1 MTELRISQVDLSI
14 GKDEAELVQQ
24 CIDAR
29 WLSEGPHTKAFAE
42 SLQAF
47 TGSKYVTFAPNAT
60 LGLYLAFLA
69 LDLPAGSEVLVP
81 SYTFYGSATAAVFAG
96 LKPVFVDCDATT
108 FNVSVEHFKAAL
120 TPNTRV
126 IMPVHIYGQCCDM
139 TAIMA
144 FAKEHKLLV
153 IEDAA
158 QALGAT
164 HKGQHAGTF
173 GDIGVISFY
182 SDKTITTGEGGML
195 MTQND
200 ALQAKIALLRNQG
213 RPNAG
218 TFIHPSLGMNFRIT
232 DIQAAIGRAQLKKF
246 DAIYAA
252 KVHKWNFYEKAL
264 KGVGDLRF
272 MAVHKD
278 SNLIAFRFPILS
290 KHRDGLMKALQDA
303 GIQTRGFFYPM
314 HLQPKL
320 RSEPPA
326 SLPNSEMLY
335 NEGQCLP
342 IHFQL
347 QDSDLQ
353 LIVDTIKAY
362 FAQHKG

>member
-1 MTELRISQVDLSI
+1 MTDLRISQVDLSI
-14 GKDEAELVQQ
+14 GNEEAELVQQ

-29 WLSEGPHTKAFAE
+29 WLSEGPQTKAFAE

-47 TGSKYVTFAPNAT
+47 TGSKFLSFAPNAT

-69 LDLPAGSEVLVP
+69 LDVPPGSEVLIP

-96 LKPVFVDCDATT
+96 LKPVFVDCNPTT
-108 FNVSVEHFKAAL
+108 FNSDVEHFKAAL
-120 TPNTRV
+120 TPNTR
-126 IMPVHIYGQCCDM
+126 IMMPVHIYGQCAEM
-139 TAIMA
+139 TALMA

-153 IEDAA
+153 LEDAA
-158 QALGAT
+158 QALGAK
-164 HKGQHAGTF
+164 HKGKQAGTF
-173 GDIGVISFY
+173 GDIGVVSFY

-195 MTQND
+195 MTQRD
-200 ALQAKIALLRNQG
+200 DLHAKISLLRNQG

-252 KVHKWNFYEKAL
+252 KVHKWNFYAQAL

-272 MAVHKD
+272 MEVHKD
-278 SNLIAFRFPILS
+278 SNLVAFRFPILS
-290 KHRDGLMKALQDA
+290 AHRDGIMKAMTDK

-320 RSEPPA
+320 RSEPA
-326 SLPNSEMLY
+326 ANLVNCEMLY
-335 NEGQCLP
+335 AQGQCLP

-353 LIVDTIKAY
+353 FICDTIKDY
-362 FAQHKG
+362 FKHKG